1 MVRDAAE
8 LKARTLRP
16 TNPGWPVDPGLHLR
30 DWQIGERLSELQAA
44 VDRVVHA
51 EHPDNEDEREAL
63 SEFLDSTHD
72 DWLRAPD
79 FTTADL
85 DTQVSNA
92 CRGVGLSPHL
102 AARWRELPKPPGW
115 PDDDADRNA
124 EAPPAADTANPEW
137 SGFSPALF
145 RAFG

>member
-16 TNPGWPVDPGLHLR
+16 TNPGGAVDPSLHMH

-63 SEFLDSTHD
+63 SEFLDSTYD
-72 DWLRAPD
+72 GWLREPD
-79 FTTADL
+79 RRPRHPGDE
-85 DTQVSNA
+85 
-92 CRGVGLSPHL
+92 RLSQCGPL
-102 AARWRELPKPPGW
+102 PTPRRPLARAAR
-115 PDDDADRNA
+115 
-124 EAPPAADTANPEW
+124 AARL
-137 SGFSPALF
+137 G
-145 RAFG
+145 RR